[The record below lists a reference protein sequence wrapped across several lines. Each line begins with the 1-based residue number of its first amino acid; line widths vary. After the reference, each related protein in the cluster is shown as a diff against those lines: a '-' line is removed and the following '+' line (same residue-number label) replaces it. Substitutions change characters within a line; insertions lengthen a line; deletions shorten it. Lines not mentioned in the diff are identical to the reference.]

1 MSLHDE
7 IMYHTQKGV
16 GMKHYKLKSTG
27 NYITSDD
34 LRKRNQKALE
44 HGSSRNFDKA
54 VNAVNRISSK
64 AMGNFAPVPILIRP
78 DTGGLIP
85 SSGTTTVSFKVIG
98 PRTNRK
104 KGSRK
109 EGTVFESPILQSC
122 MDFRRKHLDH
132 GEIELVREWRSFS
145 E

>member
-16 GMKHYKLKSTG
+16 GMKKYKLKSKEGT
-27 NYITSDD
+27 ITSDE

-44 HGSSRNFDKA
+44 HGSSRNFDRTINV
-54 VNAVNRISSK
+54 VNKVSSK
-64 AMGNFAPVPILIRP
+64 AMSDFTPVPILIRP
-78 DTGGLIP
+78 DTRGLIP

-98 PRTNRK
+98 PKANRK
-104 KGSRK
+104 KGARK
-109 EGTVFESPILQSC
+109 EGTVFDSHILQSC

>member
-44 HGSSRNFDKA
+44 HGSSRNFDK
-54 VNAVNRISSK
+54 VINAVNKVSSK
-64 AMGNFAPVPILIRP
+64 AMSDFTPVPVLIRP
-78 DTGGLIP
+78 DEGGLIP
-85 SSGTTTVSFKVIG
+85 NSGMTIVSFRVVG
-98 PRTNRK
+98 PKANRK
-104 KGSRK
+104 KGQRK
-109 EGTVFESPILQSC
+109 EGTVFESQILQGC

-132 GEIELVREWRSFS
+132 GEIELVREWKSMS